1 VLFLPERYSGES
13 ERGEEWKEELH
24 ETWNGDGP
32 SVNSEDNDYV
42 FYKCVTEVNH
52 LCVAEQVSDIIA
64 NILNQHGYSS
74 A

>member
-1 VLFLPERYSGES
+1 VLFLSERYSGES
-13 ERGEEWKEELH
+13 ERGEEWEELH
-24 ETWNGDGP
+24 DARNGDEL
-32 SVNSEDNDYV
+32 SVNPEDNDYV

-52 LCVAEQVSDIIA
+52 LCVTEQVSDIIA